1 MQGHRC
7 GADRELGCVRW
18 GNPDLD
24 FENLNPDF
32 PIEREIRKRISPPRN
47 PSSGWISIKKSK
59 SGFFGFPFY
68 RSIGKSEKGFAKL
81 FSWTAVFVLL
91 IMPAWK
97 DTQEQRKGHQTL
109 KRLLRF
115 LDSQTN
121 CSWVWLI
128 LGNLSDKSETVSQ
141 PFFLLLCKLFVWIEH
156 ELNIFWLY
164 TCCSSVYK
172 K

>member
-1 MQGHRC
+1 MRIGFFSIMCRDFSISRGPQKKSLLRATFSGHS
-7 GADRELGCVRW
+7 GCVRL

-81 FSWTAVFVLL
+81 FS
-91 IMPAWK
+91 
-97 DTQEQRKGHQTL
+97 
-109 KRLLRF
+109 
-115 LDSQTN
+115 
-121 CSWVWLI
+121 
-128 LGNLSDKSETVSQ
+128 
-141 PFFLLLCKLFVWIEH
+141 
-156 ELNIFWLY
+156 
-164 TCCSSVYK
+164 
-172 K
+172 